1 MRAGTH
7 VHHQYACIY
16 LTDLA
21 HYILQLPLGDRRLH
35 RDVQW
40 LCGMDHRYVLLVHEV
55 LAQHRLHCHHS
66 AMGVR
71 HASNCTQDPGNLRP
85 ADAYVYMYVL
95 LG

>member
-1 MRAGTH
+1 
-7 VHHQYACIY
+7 
-16 LTDLA
+16 
-21 HYILQLPLGDRRLH
+21 
-35 RDVQW
+35 
-40 LCGMDHRYVLLVHEV
+40 MDHRYVLLVHEV